1 MNDKTRYSEHKGNSP
16 IFKFEVEINTHLG
29 PSSCENLD
37 RKACEWVRGRDGN
50 ARKVCLGLTTSAIKK
65 ELETANVFKRLTPED
80 VVKDL
85 RDHDVQVPDDTNGI
99 ERWTMELR
107 DDTAGEKSILDLE
120 LKRDEDL
127 MLHWD
132 NRLAIR
138 ANDVK
143 LFLRYSPVYR
153 FKVFGL
159 MPDDQHT
166 LIELRCPGKEAPI
179 GLELMMAKLKGKL
192 PPSTEFPDLV
202 EVKGDDSKWM
212 KVDPDF
218 NFKKLWSED
227 PGTNIGTS
235 EVRFLKSTDATAMML
250 EK

>member
-1 MNDKTRYSEHKGNSP
+1 MNDDTRYSQFKGNSP

-50 ARKVCLGLTTSAIKK
+50 ARKVCLGLANSAIRK
-65 ELETANVFKRLTPED
+65 ELENATVFKVLTPEN
-80 VVKDL
+80 VVEDL
-85 RDHDVQVPDDTNGI
+85 RSSHEVQVPED
-99 ERWTMELR
+99 WTMELR
-107 DDTAGEKSILDLE
+107 DDTAGKKSILDLE
-120 LKRDEDL
+120 LQRDEDL
-127 MLHWD
+127 MPLWD
-132 NRLAIR
+132 NTLAIR

-159 MPDDQHT
+159 MPDNQHT
-166 LIELRCPGKEAPI
+166 LIEFRCPGKEAPI
-179 GLELMMAKLKGKL
+179 GLEMMMAKLKDKL

-202 EVKGDDSKWM
+202 EVKGDDSKWT

-218 NFKKLWSED
+218 NFKKLWSEN
-227 PGTNIGTS
+227 PGTNIGMS
-235 EVRFLKSTDATAMML
+235 EVRFLKSTDAT